1 MNKYSK
7 KILTS
12 IICGC
17 IVFFSFVIVSSASTS
32 QSIDQLSMLEYKQ
45 SVFGEKMS
53 SPTSVGQAGNE
64 TINTASGNLQLS
76 ATDLYLKGKG
86 GLDVV
91 IKRNYGSL
99 ISTEYKDELYGV
111 EDMDI
116 HNRVMSD
123 KLIYKYYINN
133 TSDYVYIYYDN
144 EEQLLDKENANGE
157 IYTSQNYVQHII
169 PCKTSAG
176 AYEDVYQSLIGNNVE
191 DIKEKGFIKH
201 YELPSG
207 TSVKLTRDKS
217 LECDKV
223 QYTSVNAYEA
233 IGCKITPNYIT
244 IGEDWYFSLD
254 TIDRISTVR
263 ESSGSYTDYTE
274 RGNLITRDGE
284 LLSYEVDYS
293 YNSNKDI
300 YSPDIGYIISNHGD
314 KSKMYS
320 IRIDYPKDSMD
331 ASDERDM
338 GFRYT
343 TKVTDYKGKKLY
355 FDYRGNLV
363 AEEDRFG
370 NRILY
375 DKTARKI
382 IDTYGRV
389 INLPKGTNN
398 SIRVNGKEVVKYS
411 LEIENNDKLDP
422 YGLLEV
428 DNKKHFKVNYN
439 TDTDDAIVYTTQ
451 NHRNIYRL
459 QASPNSMTVASAY
472 NTDINCSELY
482 PTLEE
487 ITLPT
492 GAKIKYE
499 YEKTNVFF
507 NVKRFSYEKYKIKS
521 RQDVE
526 ADGTVSNKYTYAYN
540 NPTEGLLRTGR
551 EAHTTNIV
559 RASDGYTNID
569 KYDNKGCLTSKETR
583 AGDDYTISTFK
594 YELNRE
600 GGYNLIQE
608 DVKKYNKNNPSDYI
622 KNVTNYEYNDV
633 QMVTKKIIGNYTET
647 YSYATLNY
655 YLPTKTE
662 IYRGDGLYNRIEYT
676 NNGKSIIRI
685 VTSDVKSNRA
695 TQVKAVNYRYN
706 EFGDLIFDG
715 EANKNYI
722 YNYSDMS
729 YNEDTDTEYNQGNSL
744 EITESVTARGIVD
757 EEGNNVS
764 GTITASSVYDMF
776 GNVISVEDA
785 NGNMTRYEYD
795 NRQRLIKT
803 TYPDNSISKIEY
815 FDILNEI
822 IATDENGNKSK
833 LCYDSLGRYLEGY
846 LFNPKNNTWILAEKN
861 TYDSNGNI
869 KTLLSNRNEDGKS
882 AVKVEYSYY
891 PDGRKK
897 SEVVKNADNNELLS
911 EYNVGRNYYY
921 TNPNVTEGWP
931 RRGIT
936 FFTVQY
942 RNNGSDYINVTTD
955 YDLFGNKV
963 EEKIDGRAGGI
974 TYDTATTKYSYDYV
988 GNLLT
993 QQEPNLVNADSA
1005 EYSVQNV
1012 YNALGNIVKTTNIN
1026 KKSATNEYNTTTGL
1040 LSKSTDFNGN
1050 ATSYTYNCFNQL
1062 YTETLPT
1069 GGKQINYYDVNGNV
1083 AKVDTLRES
1092 NVYDSVRY
1100 VYDSRNRN
1108 IAVIGNDG
1116 EKDVVTQYEYDAVG
1130 NRTKLVQGLE
1140 EVSDLNKLSG
1150 KDYSMN
1156 TYKYNYRNQCI
1167 SATDAMGQTQT
1178 YEYDLFGNVLKS
1190 VDRNGDT
1197 ISYAYT
1203 PIGHLTSVNSSKDN
1217 TSISYL
1223 YDKLGNKISMTD
1235 TTGTTNYRYNTYNQL
1250 VKETKGS
1257 VVKDYTYDL
1266 NGNQISFKITDNG
1279 KVTLDETYSYN
1290 NLNQVSGITAA
1301 DITANFTY
1309 DSNGN
1314 MLTYRRNG
1322 ISTSYTYNSV
1332 NMPTSVTT
1340 NKGSVRY
1347 EKDTMTYYLNG
1358 NKKTTNDVNN
1368 NTTTY
1373 IYDGLGRLS
1382 SEKNTDGYS
1391 ALYSYDNYGNRIEKA
1406 VDDGDNSQNVCYTY
1420 DKNNRLTSETFA
1432 VQGGQETNRYFYDAN
1447 GNQTYKNIEKSIIS
1461 TQKGYSLQLNDSG
1474 NGTEYE
1480 YDGLNRLVKADDGT
1494 SVATYTYDGNNLRQS
1509 KTVNGITTQ
1518 HIYNGMNVVQEKERN
1533 SLKATYHR
1541 AGNQII
1547 YSEVNGS
1554 KNFYVYNAQGNV
1566 SKLVNTAGE
1575 TVSDYTF
1582 DAFGVQRTVNGDV
1595 YNPFRHNGEY
1605 YDEELGYTYLRNRYY
1620 DNASGR
1626 FISED
1631 PVRDGLNW
1639 YSYCGGNPID
1649 LIDPMGLFD
1658 YNTKLSY
1665 DPGHYSDD
1673 VKALQNELAWH
1684 GYLEDSDIDGYFG
1697 GNTLAAVN
1705 QYKEDNG
1712 LWNDGEYYGVVGLTT
1727 WKHLGLMYREQTD
1740 IDAGVQIMTIGA
1752 KQYFDISEA
1761 VNIAVIRATGEFQN
1775 HSGDF
1780 EWFRDTVGDYGKW
1793 NIKRNAEVWSS
1804 TLGISKNSYY
1814 YEKMFYGRPVVIDD
1828 IGNITYGYLGKAAN
1842 FSERTLNAGSALNH
1856 FKNHGFGDWNNE
1868 RSDQACIA
1876 LGVLWYE
1883 GYDIQ
1888 LRYGYGY

>member
-1 MNKYSK
+1 M
-7 KILTS
+7 
-12 IICGC
+12 
-17 IVFFSFVIVSSASTS
+17 
-32 QSIDQLSMLEYKQ
+32 
-45 SVFGEKMS
+45 
-53 SPTSVGQAGNE
+53 
-64 TINTASGNLQLS
+64 
-76 ATDLYLKGKG
+76 
-86 GLDVV
+86 
-91 IKRNYGSL
+91 
-99 ISTEYKDELYGV
+99 
-111 EDMDI
+111 
-116 HNRVMSD
+116 
-123 KLIYKYYINN
+123 
-133 TSDYVYIYYDN
+133 
-144 EEQLLDKENANGE
+144 
-157 IYTSQNYVQHII
+157 
-169 PCKTSAG
+169 
-176 AYEDVYQSLIGNNVE
+176 
-191 DIKEKGFIKH
+191 
-201 YELPSG
+201 
-207 TSVKLTRDKS
+207 
-217 LECDKV
+217 
-223 QYTSVNAYEA
+223 
-233 IGCKITPNYIT
+233 
-244 IGEDWYFSLD
+244 
-254 TIDRISTVR
+254 
-263 ESSGSYTDYTE
+263 
-274 RGNLITRDGE
+274 
-284 LLSYEVDYS
+284 
-293 YNSNKDI
+293 
-300 YSPDIGYIISNHGD
+300 
-314 KSKMYS
+314 
-320 IRIDYPKDSMD
+320 
-331 ASDERDM
+331 
-338 GFRYT
+338 
-343 TKVTDYKGKKLY
+343 
-355 FDYRGNLV
+355 
-363 AEEDRFG
+363 
-370 NRILY
+370 
-375 DKTARKI
+375 
-382 IDTYGRV
+382 
-389 INLPKGTNN
+389 
-398 SIRVNGKEVVKYS
+398 
-411 LEIENNDKLDP
+411 
-422 YGLLEV
+422 
-428 DNKKHFKVNYN
+428 
-439 TDTDDAIVYTTQ
+439 
-451 NHRNIYRL
+451 
-459 QASPNSMTVASAY
+459 
-472 NTDINCSELY
+472 
-482 PTLEE
+482 
-487 ITLPT
+487 
-492 GAKIKYE
+492 
-499 YEKTNVFF
+499 
-507 NVKRFSYEKYKIKS
+507 
-521 RQDVE
+521 
-526 ADGTVSNKYTYAYN
+526 
-540 NPTEGLLRTGR
+540 
-551 EAHTTNIV
+551 
-559 RASDGYTNID
+559 
-569 KYDNKGCLTSKETR
+569 
-583 AGDDYTISTFK
+583 
-594 YELNRE
+594 
-600 GGYNLIQE
+600 
-608 DVKKYNKNNPSDYI
+608 
-622 KNVTNYEYNDV
+622 
-633 QMVTKKIIGNYTET
+633 
-647 YSYATLNY
+647 
-655 YLPTKTE
+655 
-662 IYRGDGLYNRIEYT
+662 
-676 NNGKSIIRI
+676 
-685 VTSDVKSNRA
+685 
-695 TQVKAVNYRYN
+695 
-706 EFGDLIFDG
+706 
-715 EANKNYI
+715 
-722 YNYSDMS
+722 
-729 YNEDTDTEYNQGNSL
+729 
-744 EITESVTARGIVD
+744 
-757 EEGNNVS
+757 
-764 GTITASSVYDMF
+764 
-776 GNVISVEDA
+776 
-785 NGNMTRYEYD
+785 
-795 NRQRLIKT
+795 
-803 TYPDNSISKIEY
+803 
-815 FDILNEI
+815 
-822 IATDENGNKSK
+822 
-833 LCYDSLGRYLEGY
+833 
-846 LFNPKNNTWILAEKN
+846 
-861 TYDSNGNI
+861 
-869 KTLLSNRNEDGKS
+869 
-882 AVKVEYSYY
+882 
-891 PDGRKK
+891 
-897 SEVVKNADNNELLS
+897 VKNADNNELLS

-921 TNPNVTEGWP
+921 TNPDVTEGWP

-974 TYDTATTKYSYDYV
+974 TYDTATTKYRYDYV

-1005 EYSVQNV
+1005 EFSVQNV

-1203 PIGHLTSVNSSKDN
+1203 PLGHLTSVNSSKDN

-1223 YDKLGNKISMTD
+1223 YDKLGNRISMTD
-1235 TTGTTNYRYNTYNQL
+1235 MTGTTNYRYNTYNQL

-1541 AGNQII
+1541 ADNQII

-1631 PVRDGLNW
+1631 PVRDGGNW
-1639 YSYCGGNPID
+1639 YSYCNSNPVNYVDYFGLRYYNAQNDTEEDIQKGMETDPIAIIDGESIEIRVKISFTYNDFELEGLKEYYKEKFIEGVQNVWGGDFDYKEVQVN
-1649 LIDPMGLFD
+1649 LIDVSDYPGMKSIQVNLYGTEGVSMGYVGEKINIYTGD
-1658 YNTKLSY
+1658 SRHGISY
-1665 DPGHYSDD
+1665 REEGYKNAAGH
-1673 VKALQNELAWH
+1673 E
-1684 GYLEDSDIDGYFG
+1684 FG
-1697 GNTLAAVN
+1697 HVLGLGDA
-1705 QYKEDNG
+1705 YDNG
-1712 LWNDGEYYGVVGLTT
+1712 MNSEETT
-1727 WKHLGLMYREQTD
+1727 MNNNFPSVMGSMWG
-1740 IDAGVQIMTIGA
+1740 
-1752 KQYFDISEA
+1752 
-1761 VNIAVIRATGEFQN
+1761 
-1775 HSGDF
+1775 
-1780 EWFRDTVGDYGKW
+1780 
-1793 NIKRNAEVWSS
+1793 EVWSMNNP
-1804 TLGISKNSYY
+1804 TGEGIPYHAQNIDYHMMLRAQDPNGRYY
-1814 YEKMFYGRPVVIDD
+1814 NNKKFIYPGHNGRDLLKGWIPNWEEYIN
-1828 IGNITYGYLGKAAN
+1828 GQT
-1842 FSERTLNAGSALNH
+1842 E
-1856 FKNHGFGDWNNE
+1856 
-1868 RSDQACIA
+1868 
-1876 LGVLWYE
+1876 
-1883 GYDIQ
+1883 
-1888 LRYGYGY
+1888 